1 MRKTKLDRLWF
12 TILDKLLP
20 NRIGIITLQE
30 ADSEQA
36 RLIQEHERIPIRE
49 GCLRGVLTPLQDRQA
64 YFKPYDEEGVYYTHQ
79 LYAEWAGAVV
89 EAEIQTDE
97 SLEILEPEVQGYP
110 VRGWAYRVFLRR
122 TSDGVLHELP
132 EPDKI
137 PQAKQG
143 DCRCP
148 FCLGAKAVIE

>member
-1 MRKTKLDRLWF
+1 MKSRFDRLWRS
-12 TILDKLLP
+12 ISERLLP
-20 NRIGIITLQE
+20 NRIGSISLHQPD
-30 ADSEQA
+30 AEQA
-36 RLIQEHERIPIRE
+36 RLMREHERIPIRE
-49 GCLRGVLTPLQDRQA
+49 GCLRGVLTPLHDRQA

-110 VRGWAYRVFLRR
+110 VRGWAYRVFLRQ
-122 TSDGVLHELP
+122 TSDGVLYELP

-137 PQAKQG
+137 PQARQG

-148 FCLGAKAVIE
+148 FCLGTKAVFE